1 MQAAV
6 AAFFISLTP
15 EAIHG
20 SLVFFF
26 QLHRPTVQLSC
37 PPRTQSLLLPQSH
50 PPRLRTAP
58 PNHPRRIS
66 LVFALPQ
73 ASSNAA
79 RTGHPDVEPRRRG
92 SIEARNLPGMGLQ
105 NHGTLR
111 CPHESTRNRYR
122 TPSPAHT
129 GN

>member
-1 MQAAV
+1 MRGIASLSLADYFFQTGKIEIEIIGCP
-6 AAFFISLTP
+6 FKPDWLEWGMRCRPPWRPFISLTS

-66 LVFALPQ
+66 LVF
-73 ASSNAA
+73 
-79 RTGHPDVEPRRRG
+79 
-92 SIEARNLPGMGLQ
+92 
-105 NHGTLR
+105 
-111 CPHESTRNRYR
+111 
-122 TPSPAHT
+122 
-129 GN
+129 